1 MASLNQHTR
10 LAEDLVAAYNSSD
23 ADAIARLNEL
33 FHSSI
38 NAEQIRHFVRDRL
51 MFLPSYEQ
59 HTFDVLTFADAKQL
73 FASIYGFKNW
83 VDFEH
88 SINEPRGDLRSAPI
102 VLSSTPPFF
111 RIDWKNKSIDSCQPM
126 SNKDW
131 EHLFAVV
138 KELGLT
144 TVHANNMM
152 SDEDLEKL
160 SQLDHVTSL
169 DFSGSQF
176 ITDKGLQ
183 YLSRMPQLRE
193 LRLSHYPGG
202 RVTDRGLEALQH
214 LRELRLFEICWQGGI
229 TDEGIA
235 YLRHCDQLEEVDLMG
250 TNTGDAAIRALTGKP
265 NLRKFKTGRNVT
277 DDGCQLLHEFPAFKT
292 WVEGEVKYGLMSFG
306 ADPTNL
312 LIDGPLTRHGLD
324 NLRGL
329 DGVFG
334 LSFFRHTSNLN
345 GGDLQALLALPN
357 LGFFGCPGE
366 ICDDDAMGHIAALP
380 NLRMLMA
387 QGTVATDAGFRRLS
401 QSKTIEY
408 IWGREC
414 PNLHGAGFAA
424 LAEMPALKGLAVS
437 CKFVDDAALAK
448 LPAFPAL
455 RELMPMDVSDDGF
468 RHVGRS
474 RQLESLVLMYCRDT
488 TDLATEHIQALPN
501 LKKYHA
507 GYTLITDR
515 SLELLSKMH
524 SLEELSFEGCKWITD
539 AGLSSLATLPCLR
552 EISVGNSPRVTRSG
566 IAAFPNNIRVNYSS
580 H

>member
-1 MASLNQHTR
+1 MNQHTR

-23 ADAIARLNEL
+23 ADAVARLNKL

-51 MFLPSYEQ
+51 MFLPGYEQ
-59 HTFDVLTFADAKQL
+59 HTFDVLTLADAQQL

-83 VDFEH
+83 ADFEQ
-88 SINEPRGDLRSAPI
+88 SINEPPRDLRSAPI
-102 VLSSTPPFF
+102 VLSSRPPFF
-111 RIDWKNKSIDSCQPM
+111 RIDWTSKSIDPCQPM
-126 SNKDW
+126 SNNDW
-131 EHLFAVV
+131 EDLFAVV

-144 TVHANNMM
+144 TVYANNMM
-152 SDEDLEKL
+152 GDEDLEKL
-160 SQLDHVTSL
+160 SELDEVTSL

-176 ITDKGLQ
+176 ITDEGLQ
-183 YLSRMPQLRE
+183 YLARMPQLRE
-193 LRLSHYPGG
+193 LRLSHFPGG

-214 LRELRLFEICWQGGI
+214 LRKLRVFEICWQGGI
-229 TDEGIA
+229 TDNGIA
-235 YLRHCDQLEEVDLMG
+235 NLRHCEQLEQVDLMG
-250 TNTGDAAIRALTGKP
+250 THTGDAAIRAFTEKP

-277 DDGCQLLHEFPAFKT
+277 DDGLSLLHQFPAFKT
-292 WVEGEVKYGLMSFG
+292 WGGGEVKYGLMSFG
-306 ADPTNL
+306 AEPTNL
-312 LIDGPLTRHGLD
+312 LIDGPFTRNGLD

-334 LSFFRHTSNLN
+334 LSFFRHTSNLR
-345 GGDLQALLALPN
+345 GDDLQSLTALPN
-357 LGFFGCPGE
+357 LAFFGCPGE
-366 ICDDDAMGHIAALP
+366 ICDDDAMRHIAALP

-387 QGTVATDAGFRRLS
+387 QGTVATDAGFRSLS
-401 QSKTIEY
+401 RSKTIEY

-414 PNLHGAGFAA
+414 PNLTGVGFTA

-437 CKFVDDAALAK
+437 CKFVDDAALAN
-448 LPAFPAL
+448 LPAFPTL
-455 RELMPMDVSDDGF
+455 KELMPMDVSDEGF
-468 RHVGRS
+468 RHVTRC

-507 GYTLITDR
+507 GYTRITDR
-515 SLELLSKMH
+515 TLELLSKMS

-539 AGLSSLATLPCLR
+539 AGLASLATLPRLR

-566 IAAFPNNIRVNYSS
+566 ISAFPNNIRVNYST